1 MAKVLLIGG
10 SKFIG
15 KTILNKLHSQNHD
28 IIVINRGT
36 IASSEYLPVG
46 VKHHKVDRNNEEEL
60 RGAIGNES
68 FDIVFD
74 ICAITKDHVVK
85 ILKVIEGNVQRHVHV
100 SSGSVYDTENVLS
113 VPVDE
118 DHPFPEL
125 KEDTHPYV
133 VSKTE
138 AEIELF
144 QAFNDRQFPMTI
156 VRPTYVYGP
165 DNYVYREAYF
175 FDRIDRERSILLPE
189 KGEGYFDLI
198 HVEDLADLIIKL
210 GFAKADKVLG
220 EAFNGSRSYLMS
232 ANMYA
237 KQVAIILNKKLDIV
251 YYTHDMLKEL
261 KWPEEKFIFPYM
273 PTGVF
278 NMSNEKVCRVLDFH
292 HKYNYEDGLKSAYD
306 WWIDQNNSEPEWSL
320 ENSLINYI
328 KTKEGN
334 KSEQEIEKSRKL
346 LIEEIQKFKDEIAKK

>member
-1 MAKVLLIGG
+1 
-10 SKFIG
+10 
-15 KTILNKLHSQNHD
+15 
-28 IIVINRGT
+28 
-36 IASSEYLPVG
+36 
-46 VKHHKVDRNNEEEL
+46 VK
-60 RGAIGNES
+60 
-68 FDIVFD
+68 
-74 ICAITKDHVVK
+74 
-85 ILKVIEGNVQRHVHV
+85 RHVHV

-118 DHPFPEL
+118 DHPFPIL

-144 QAFNDRQFPMTI
+144 QAYNERQFPMTI

-175 FDRIDRERSILLPE
+175 FDRISRERTILLPE
-189 KGEGYFDLI
+189 KGEGYFDLV

-210 GFAKADKVLG
+210 GFADADKVLG

-237 KQVAIILNKKLDIV
+237 KQVAKILDKKLDIV
-251 YYTHDMLKEL
+251 YYTHEMLKEL
-261 KWPEEKFIFPYM
+261 EWPEEKFIFPYM

-278 NMSNEKVCRVLDFH
+278 NMSNEKVCRVLDFQ
-292 HKYNYEDGLKSAYD
+292 HKYNYEEGLKSAYD
-306 WWIDQNNSEPEWSL
+306 WWIAQNNSKPEWLL
-320 ENSLINYI
+320 EDCLINYI
-328 KTKEGN
+328 KTTESDKNKE
-334 KSEQEIEKSRKL
+334 EIEESRKL
-346 LIEEIQKFKDEIAKK
+346 LVEEIRKAKEEISRSK